1 MWQPTAAYAV
11 TSHNHLMAGS
21 ITDDSGSVQAFLE
34 ARTDAELS
42 ILSRLL
48 GEERA
53 ERVRENVR
61 DKIDAVTER
70 DRERAREQAPPA
82 PTLHALALAMDVSSM
97 ANDVERALLAGADI
111 DATDGER
118 RTALWLAAANGRL
131 SLLRALIARGAD
143 LNKPATKKRTPVW
156 TAAAHNHADAV
167 RLLVDAG
174 ADLTAA
180 NNSRHATPLA
190 VACRRRHI
198 NVARELLRGGASD
211 RTGGALSAA
220 VEAADARLVALMCAS
235 GGSPLGDARGEGVA
249 LIHAC
254 KMRYHDVVVALIS
267 RGADVYRTH
276 HELDDATPMMW
287 AIEPTIGRPRVE
299 HEWVPDEALAKLLV
313 EHGCDVDRLQGPGMK
328 FGDETHTWGTRLVDW
343 AASRDYSWKQTTYV
357 DLLCG
362 TLGAD
367 VNLRSNKM
375 YQSHHSDEDWRHCMT
390 SALDTAC
397 HHGHFALVE
406 KLVDTYGAR
415 VHTPLRTTIVD
426 HSYGSRKSL
435 VNLLTPVQWLIY
447 YDLEYFSDTSVSER
461 LMCFR
466 FLVRRG
472 AQVSYHDALEYQQ
485 LQVAHRLKGLE
496 RVSVAQVEKLQ
507 PVLQLGAELLAVARH
522 QERARRAAV
531 AREILLLRSGRATL
545 KLPGRGRAIRR
556 LGDCEKEEEARLG
569 RGASLLA
576 RVSLKGAFGQ
586 RFARRVLDHV
596 FDDGRSPRVRKPREW
611 EEYYEGASPC
621 ALERRHR
628 KVYEAAVGHALPEP
642 VPYCDWVVES

>member
-1 MWQPTAAYAV
+1 MILADFGAIRRDRGSLTLDMELLAYGQQA
-11 TSHNHLMAGS
+11 S
-21 ITDDSGSVQAFLE
+21 ITEESIGLVQDFLL

-53 ERVRENVR
+53 GRVRENVR
-61 DKIDAVTER
+61 NKIDAVTER
-70 DRERAREQAPPA
+70 DRERAWEQAPPT
-82 PTLHALALAMDVSSM
+82 PTLHALALAMDELYDVTD
-97 ANDVERALLAGADI
+97 DVERALAAGADI

-118 RTALWLAAANGRL
+118 RTALWLAAANAQL

-143 LNKPATKKRTPVW
+143 LNKPATKKRTPAW
-156 TAAAHNHADAV
+156 AAAASDHADVV

-174 ADLTAA
+174 ANLTAGP
-180 NNSRHATPLA
+180 STPLA
-190 VACRRRHI
+190 VACKRGHI
-198 NVARELLRGGASD
+198 DVVRELLRGGARD
-211 RTGGALSAA
+211 ETGGALFAA
-220 VEAADARLVALMCAS
+220 VEAADAELVALMCDS
-235 GGSPLGDARGEGVA
+235 GGSPVRDDKGKGDA

-254 KMRYHDVVVALIS
+254 KMRYHDVVVALLS
-267 RGADVYRTH
+267 RGADVYRTF
-276 HELDDATPMMW
+276 HEFDDATPMMW
-287 AIEPTIGRPRVE
+287 AIEPTMGRPLVE

-357 DLLCG
+357 DLLCA

-367 VNLRSNKM
+367 VNLRSNKL
-375 YQSHHSDEDWRHCMT
+375 YQYREDDWRYCKT

-406 KLVDTYGAR
+406 RLVDTYGAR
-415 VHTPLRTTIVD
+415 VHTPLRTTIEDHTSCRPSKMLVD
-426 HSYGSRKSL
+426 
-435 VNLLTPVQWLIY
+435 LLTPVQWLVY
-447 YDLEYFSDTSVSER
+447 ENLEYSSDTSVSER

-472 AQVSYHDALEYQQ
+472 AQVSHHDALEYQQ
-485 LQVAHRLKGLE
+485 CHVAHRLEGLE
-496 RVSVAQVEKLQ
+496 RVAVAQVEKLQ
-507 PVLQLGAELLAVARH
+507 PVLQLGAEMLAVARH

-531 AREILLLRSGRATL
+531 AREILLLRSGRATVD
-545 KLPGRGRAIRR
+545 
-556 LGDCEKEEEARLG
+556 GDCEDARLG

-576 RVSLKGAFGQ
+576 RISLKGAFGQ

-628 KVYEAAVGHALPEP
+628 EVYEAAVGHALPEP
-642 VPYCDWVVES
+642 IPYCGWVVGS

>member
-21 ITDDSGSVQAFLE
+21 ITDDPGSVQAFLE

-70 DRERAREQAPPA
+70 DRQRAREQAPPA
-82 PTLHALALAMDVSSM
+82 PTLHALALATDDVTD
-97 ANDVERALLAGADI
+97 DVERALAAGADI

-118 RTALWLAAANGRL
+118 RTALWLAAANARL
-131 SLLRALIARGAD
+131 SPLRALIARGAD

-156 TAAAHNHADAV
+156 VAAATSHPDAV

-174 ADLTAA
+174 ANLTAGP
-180 NNSRHATPLA
+180 STPLA

-198 NVARELLRGGASD
+198 NVVRELLRGGARD
-211 RTGGALSAA
+211 ETGGALFAA
-220 VEAADARLVALMCAS
+220 VEAADADLVALMCDS
-235 GGSPLGDARGEGVA
+235 GGSSLRDDKGKGDA

-254 KMRYHDVVVALIS
+254 KMRYHDVVVALVS
-267 RGADVYRTH
+267 RGADVYRTF
-276 HELDDATPMMW
+276 HEFDDATPMMW
-287 AIEPTIGRPRVE
+287 AIEPTMGRPLVE

-507 PVLQLGAELLAVARH
+507 PVLQLGAEMLAVARH

-531 AREILLLRSGRATL
+531 AREILLLRSGRATFD
-545 KLPGRGRAIRR
+545 
-556 LGDCEKEEEARLG
+556 GDCEDARLG

-576 RVSLKGAFGQ
+576 RISLKGAFGQ

-628 KVYEAAVGHALPEP
+628 EVYEAAVGHALPEP

>member
-1 MWQPTAAYAV
+1 MWQPTVALPD
-11 TSHNHLMAGS
+11 TSHNHLMAS
-21 ITDDSGSVQAFLE
+21 DITNDLVSVQAFLE
-34 ARTDAELS
+34 ARTDNELS
-42 ILSRLL
+42 ILSRFL

-70 DRERAREQAPPA
+70 DRQRAREQAPPA
-82 PTLHALALAMDVSSM
+82 PTLHALALATDDVTD
-97 ANDVERALLAGADI
+97 DVERALAAGADI

-131 SLLRALIARGAD
+131 SLLRALIACGAD

-156 TAAAHNHADAV
+156 VAAAHNHADAV

-180 NNSRHATPLA
+180 NNSRYARPLA

-198 NVARELLRGGASD
+198 NVARELLRGGARD
-211 RTGGALSAA
+211 ETGGALSAA
-220 VEAADARLVALMCAS
+220 VEAADAELVALMCES
-235 GGSPLGDARGEGVA
+235 GGSPLSDDKDEGDA

-254 KMRYHDVVVALIS
+254 KMRYHDVVVALVS

-287 AIEPTIGRPRVE
+287 AIEPTIGRPRVD

-367 VNLRSNKM
+367 VNLRSNKL
-375 YQSHHSDEDWRHCMT
+375 YQYREDDWRYCAT

-406 KLVDTYGAR
+406 KLVDTYGAS
-415 VHTPLRTTIVD
+415 VHTPLRTTIEDHTSSRPSKMVVD
-426 HSYGSRKSL
+426 
-435 VNLLTPVQWLIY
+435 LLTSVQWLVY
-447 YDLEYFSDTSVSER
+447 ENLEFSEDTPVSER

-466 FLVRRG
+466 FLVQRG

-485 LQVAHRLKGLE
+485 CHVAHRLEGLE

-507 PVLQLGAELLAVARH
+507 PVLQLGAEMLAVARH

-531 AREILLLRSGRATL
+531 AREILLLRSGRATFD
-545 KLPGRGRAIRR
+545 
-556 LGDCEKEEEARLG
+556 GDCEDARLG

-576 RVSLKGAFGQ
+576 RISLKGAFGQ

-596 FDDGRSPRVRKPREW
+596 FDDGRSPRARKPREW
-611 EEYYEGASPC
+611 EGSDEGASPC

-628 KVYEAAVGHALPEP
+628 EVYEAAVGHALPEP

>member
-1 MWQPTAAYAV
+1 M
-11 TSHNHLMAGS
+11 
-21 ITDDSGSVQAFLE
+21 
-34 ARTDAELS
+34 
-42 ILSRLL
+42 
-48 GEERA
+48 EERECSGGHQSTSLMKA
-53 ERVRENVR
+53 ARHGQVDLVVTALECTATNL
-61 DKIDAVTER
+61 DAVGADGKT
-70 DRERAREQAPPA
+70 
-82 PTLHALALAMDVSSM
+82 ALMIACANGHLGVAKAM
-97 ANDVERALLAGADI
+97 ANAGADI

-118 RTALWLAAANGRL
+118 RTALWLAAANAQL

-143 LNKPATKKRTPVW
+143 LNKPATKKRTPAW
-156 TAAAHNHADAV
+156 AAAASDHADVV

-174 ADLTAA
+174 ANLTAGP
-180 NNSRHATPLA
+180 STPLA
-190 VACRRRHI
+190 VACKRGHI
-198 NVARELLRGGASD
+198 DVVHELLRGGARD
-211 RTGGALSAA
+211 ETGGALFAA
-220 VEAADARLVALMCAS
+220 VEAADANLVALMCDS
-235 GGSPLGDARGEGVA
+235 GGSPVRDDKGKGDA

-254 KMRYHDVVVALIS
+254 KMRYHDVVVALLS
-267 RGADVYRTH
+267 RGADVYRTF
-276 HELDDATPMMW
+276 HEFDDATPMMW
-287 AIEPTIGRPRVE
+287 AIEPTMGRPLVE

-343 AASRDYSWKQTTYV
+343 AASRDYNWKQTTYV
-357 DLLCG
+357 DVLCG

-367 VNLRSNKM
+367 ANLRSNKL
-375 YQSHHSDEDWRHCMT
+375 YQYREDDWRYCAT

-406 KLVDTYGAR
+406 KLVDTYGAS
-415 VHTPLRTTIVD
+415 VHTPLRTTIEDHTSSRPSKMVVD
-426 HSYGSRKSL
+426 
-435 VNLLTPVQWLIY
+435 LLTPVQWLVY
-447 YDLEYFSDTSVSER
+447 ENLEFSEDTPVSER

-485 LQVAHRLKGLE
+485 CHVAHRLEGLE
-496 RVSVAQVEKLQ
+496 KVSVAQVEKLQ
-507 PVLQLGAELLAVARH
+507 PVLQLGAEMLAVARH

-531 AREILLLRSGRATL
+531 AREILLLRSGRATVD
-545 KLPGRGRAIRR
+545 
-556 LGDCEKEEEARLG
+556 GDCEDARLG

-576 RVSLKGAFGQ
+576 RISLKGAFGQ

-628 KVYEAAVGHALPEP
+628 EVYEAAVGHALPEP

>member
-1 MWQPTAAYAV
+1 MWQPTVALPD
-11 TSHNHLMAGS
+11 TSHNHLMAS
-21 ITDDSGSVQAFLE
+21 DITNDLVSVQAFLE
-34 ARTDAELS
+34 ARTDNELS
-42 ILSRLL
+42 ILSRFL

-70 DRERAREQAPPA
+70 DRQRAREQAPPA
-82 PTLHALALAMDVSSM
+82 PTLHALALATDDVTD
-97 ANDVERALLAGADI
+97 DVERALLAGANI

-118 RTALWLAAANGRL
+118 RTALWLAAANAQL

-156 TAAAHNHADAV
+156 AAAASDHADVV

-174 ADLTAA
+174 ANLTAGP
-180 NNSRHATPLA
+180 STPLA
-190 VACRRRHI
+190 VACKRGHI
-198 NVARELLRGGASD
+198 DVVRELLRGGARD
-211 RTGGALSAA
+211 ETGGALFAA
-220 VEAADARLVALMCAS
+220 VEAADANLVALMCDS
-235 GGSPLGDARGEGVA
+235 GGSPVRDDKGKGDA

-254 KMRYHDVVVALIS
+254 KMRYHDVVVALLS
-267 RGADVYRTH
+267 RGADVYRTC
-276 HELDDATPMMW
+276 HEFDDATPMMW
-287 AIEPTIGRPRVE
+287 AIEPTYLTPRVE

-415 VHTPLRTTIVD
+415 VHTPLRTTIEDHTSCRPSKMLVD
-426 HSYGSRKSL
+426 
-435 VNLLTPVQWLIY
+435 LLTPVQWLVY
-447 YDLEYFSDTSVSER
+447 ENLEYSSDTSVSER

-472 AQVSYHDALEYQQ
+472 AQVSHHDALEYQQ
-485 LQVAHRLKGLE
+485 CHVAHRLEGLE

-507 PVLQLGAELLAVARH
+507 PVLQLGAEMLAVARH

-531 AREILLLRSGRATL
+531 AREILLLRSGRATVD
-545 KLPGRGRAIRR
+545 
-556 LGDCEKEEEARLG
+556 GDCEDARLG

-576 RVSLKGAFGQ
+576 RISLKGAFGQ

-628 KVYEAAVGHALPEP
+628 EVYEAAVGHALPEP

>member
-1 MWQPTAAYAV
+1 MELLAYGQPA
-11 TSHNHLMAGS
+11 S
-21 ITDDSGSVQAFLE
+21 ISEESTGLVQDFLL

-53 ERVRENVR
+53 GRVRENVR
-61 DKIDAVTER
+61 NKIDAVTER
-70 DRERAREQAPPA
+70 DRERAWEQAPPT
-82 PTLHALALAMDVSSM
+82 PTLHALALAMDELYDVTD
-97 ANDVERALLAGADI
+97 DVERALAAGADI

-118 RTALWLAAANGRL
+118 RTALWLAAANAQL

-143 LNKPATKKRTPVW
+143 LNKPATKKRTPAW
-156 TAAAHNHADAV
+156 AAAASDHADVV

-174 ADLTAA
+174 ANLTAGP
-180 NNSRHATPLA
+180 STPLA
-190 VACRRRHI
+190 VACKRGHI
-198 NVARELLRGGASD
+198 DVVRELLRGGARD
-211 RTGGALSAA
+211 ETGGALFAA
-220 VEAADARLVALMCAS
+220 VEAADAELVALMCDS
-235 GGSPLGDARGEGVA
+235 GGSPVRDDKGKGDA

-254 KMRYHDVVVALIS
+254 KMRYHDVVVALLS
-267 RGADVYRTH
+267 RGADVYRTF
-276 HELDDATPMMW
+276 HEFDDATPMMW
-287 AIEPTIGRPRVE
+287 AIEPTMGRPLVE

-357 DLLCG
+357 DLLCA

-367 VNLRSNKM
+367 VNLRSNKL
-375 YQSHHSDEDWRHCMT
+375 YQYREDDWRYCKT

-406 KLVDTYGAR
+406 RLVDTYGAR
-415 VHTPLRTTIVD
+415 VHTPLRTTIEDHTSCRPSKMLVD
-426 HSYGSRKSL
+426 
-435 VNLLTPVQWLIY
+435 LLTPVQWLVY
-447 YDLEYFSDTSVSER
+447 ENLEYSSDTSVSER

-472 AQVSYHDALEYQQ
+472 AQVSHHDALEYQQ
-485 LQVAHRLKGLE
+485 CHVAHRLEGLE
-496 RVSVAQVEKLQ
+496 RVAVAQVEKLQ
-507 PVLQLGAELLAVARH
+507 PVLQLGAEMLAVARH

-531 AREILLLRSGRATL
+531 AREILLLRSGRATVD
-545 KLPGRGRAIRR
+545 
-556 LGDCEKEEEARLG
+556 GDCEDARLG

-576 RVSLKGAFGQ
+576 RISLKGAFGQ

-628 KVYEAAVGHALPEP
+628 EVYEAAVGHALPEP
-642 VPYCDWVVES
+642 IPYCGWVVGS

>member
-1 MWQPTAAYAV
+1 MELLAYGQQA
-11 TSHNHLMAGS
+11 S
-21 ITDDSGSVQAFLE
+21 ITEESIGLVQDFLL

-53 ERVRENVR
+53 GRVRENVR
-61 DKIDAVTER
+61 NKIDAVTER
-70 DRERAREQAPPA
+70 DRERAWEQAPPT
-82 PTLHALALAMDVSSM
+82 PTLHALALAMDELYDVTD
-97 ANDVERALLAGADI
+97 DVERALAAGADI

-118 RTALWLAAANGRL
+118 RTALWLAAANAQL

-143 LNKPATKKRTPVW
+143 LNKPATKKRTPAW
-156 TAAAHNHADAV
+156 AAAASDHADVV

-174 ADLTAA
+174 ANLTAGP
-180 NNSRHATPLA
+180 STPLA
-190 VACRRRHI
+190 VACKRGHI
-198 NVARELLRGGASD
+198 DVVRELLRGGARD
-211 RTGGALSAA
+211 ETGGALFAA
-220 VEAADARLVALMCAS
+220 VEAADAELVALMCDS
-235 GGSPLGDARGEGVA
+235 GGSPVRDDKGKGDA

-254 KMRYHDVVVALIS
+254 KMRYHDVVVALLS
-267 RGADVYRTH
+267 RGADVYRTF
-276 HELDDATPMMW
+276 HEFDDATPMMW
-287 AIEPTIGRPRVE
+287 AIEPTMGRPLVE

-313 EHGCDVDRLQGPGMK
+313 EHGCDLDRLQGPGMK

-357 DLLCG
+357 DLLCA

-367 VNLRSNKM
+367 VNLRSNKL
-375 YQSHHSDEDWRHCMT
+375 YQYREDDWRYCKT

-406 KLVDTYGAR
+406 RLVDTYGAR
-415 VHTPLRTTIVD
+415 VHTPLRTTIEDHTSCRPSKMLVD
-426 HSYGSRKSL
+426 
-435 VNLLTPVQWLIY
+435 LLTPVQWLVY
-447 YDLEYFSDTSVSER
+447 ENLEYSSDTSVSER

-472 AQVSYHDALEYQQ
+472 AQVSHHDALEYQQ
-485 LQVAHRLKGLE
+485 CHVAHRLEGLE
-496 RVSVAQVEKLQ
+496 RVAVAQVEKLQ
-507 PVLQLGAELLAVARH
+507 PVLQLGAEMLAVARH

-531 AREILLLRSGRATL
+531 AREILLLRSGRATVD
-545 KLPGRGRAIRR
+545 
-556 LGDCEKEEEARLG
+556 GDCEDARLG

-576 RVSLKGAFGQ
+576 RISLKGAFGQ

-628 KVYEAAVGHALPEP
+628 EVYEAAVGHALPEP
-642 VPYCDWVVES
+642 IPYCGWVVGS

>member
-1 MWQPTAAYAV
+1 MELLAYGQPA
-11 TSHNHLMAGS
+11 S
-21 ITDDSGSVQAFLE
+21 ISEESTGLVQDFLL

-53 ERVRENVR
+53 GRVRENVR
-61 DKIDAVTER
+61 NKIDAVTER
-70 DRERAREQAPPA
+70 DRERAWEQAPPT
-82 PTLHALALAMDVSSM
+82 PTLHALALVMDVSSM

-118 RTALWLAAANGRL
+118 RTALWLAAANAQL

-143 LNKPATKKRTPVW
+143 LNKPATKKRTPAW
-156 TAAAHNHADAV
+156 AAAASDHADVV

-174 ADLTAA
+174 ANLTAGP
-180 NNSRHATPLA
+180 STPLA
-190 VACRRRHI
+190 VACKRGHI
-198 NVARELLRGGASD
+198 DVVRELLRGGARD
-211 RTGGALSAA
+211 ETGGALFAA
-220 VEAADARLVALMCAS
+220 VEAADANLVALMCDS
-235 GGSPLGDARGEGVA
+235 GGSPVRDDKGKGDA

-254 KMRYHDVVVALIS
+254 KMRYHDVVVALLS
-267 RGADVYRTH
+267 RGADVYRTF
-276 HELDDATPMMW
+276 HEFDDATPMMW
-287 AIEPTIGRPRVE
+287 AIEPTMGRPLVE

-313 EHGCDVDRLQGPGMK
+313 EHGCDVNRLQGPRMK
-328 FGDETHTWGTRLVDW
+328 WDDETHTWGTRLVDW

-357 DLLCG
+357 DLLCA

-406 KLVDTYGAR
+406 RLVDTYGAR
-415 VHTPLRTTIVD
+415 VHTPLRTTIEDHTSCRPSKMLVD
-426 HSYGSRKSL
+426 
-435 VNLLTPVQWLIY
+435 LLTPVQWLVY
-447 YDLEYFSDTSVSER
+447 ENLEYSSDTSVSER

-472 AQVSYHDALEYQQ
+472 AQVSHHDALEYQQ
-485 LQVAHRLKGLE
+485 CHVAHRLEGLE
-496 RVSVAQVEKLQ
+496 KVSVAQVEKLQ
-507 PVLQLGAELLAVARH
+507 PVLQLGAEMLAVARH

-531 AREILLLRSGRATL
+531 AREILLLRSGRATVD
-545 KLPGRGRAIRR
+545 
-556 LGDCEKEEEARLG
+556 GDCEDARLG

-576 RVSLKGAFGQ
+576 RISLKGAFGQ

-596 FDDGRSPRVRKPREW
+596 FDDGRSPRARKPRHPHDYD
-611 EEYYEGASPC
+611 EEAGSPC

-628 KVYEAAVGHALPEP
+628 EVYEAAVGHALPEP
-642 VPYCDWVVES
+642 IPYCGWVVGS

>member
-1 MWQPTAAYAV
+1 MWQPTVAYAD
-11 TSHNHLMAGS
+11 TSMNHLMAGS
-21 ITDDSGSVQAFLE
+21 ITNDLVSVQAFLE
-34 ARTDAELS
+34 ARTDNELS
-42 ILSRLL
+42 ILSHLL
-48 GEERA
+48 GRERA

-61 DKIDAVTER
+61 DKIDAMTKR
-70 DRERAREQAPPA
+70 DRERAREQAPPT
-82 PTLHALALAMDVSSM
+82 PTLHALALVMDVSSM

-118 RTALWLAAANGRL
+118 RTALWLAAANARL

-156 TAAAHNHADAV
+156 AAAAGDHADAV

-174 ADLTAA
+174 ANLMAGP
-180 NNSRHATPLA
+180 STPLA
-190 VACRRRHI
+190 VACKRRHI
-198 NVARELLRGGASD
+198 NVVRELLRGGARD
-211 RTGGALSAA
+211 ETGGALSAA
-220 VEAADARLVALMCAS
+220 VKAADAELVALMIDS
-235 GGSPLGDARGEGVA
+235 GGSPVSDDKDEGDA

-254 KMRYHDVVVALIS
+254 KMRYHDVVVALLS
-267 RGADVYRTH
+267 RGADVYRTC
-276 HELDDATPMMW
+276 HEFDDATPMMW
-287 AIEPTIGRPRVE
+287 AIEPTYLTPRVE

-545 KLPGRGRAIRR
+545 KQPGLGRAIRR

-586 RFARRVLDHV
+586 GFARRVLDHV
-596 FDDGRSPRVRKPREW
+596 FDDGRSPRARKPRHCHD
-611 EEYYEGASPC
+611 YYDEAGSPC

-628 KVYEAAVGHALPEP
+628 EVYEAAVGHALPEP

>member
-21 ITDDSGSVQAFLE
+21 ITDDPGSVQAFLE

-82 PTLHALALAMDVSSM
+82 PTLHALALATDDVTD
-97 ANDVERALLAGADI
+97 DVERALAAGADI

-131 SLLRALIARGAD
+131 SLLRALIACGAD

-156 TAAAHNHADAV
+156 VAAAHNHADAV

-180 NNSRHATPLA
+180 NNSRYARPLA

-198 NVARELLRGGASD
+198 NVARELLRGGARD
-211 RTGGALSAA
+211 ETGGALSAA
-220 VEAADARLVALMCAS
+220 VEAADAELVALMCES
-235 GGSPLGDARGEGVA
+235 GGSPLSDDKDEGDA

-254 KMRYHDVVVALIS
+254 KMRYHDVVVALVS

-287 AIEPTIGRPRVE
+287 AIEPTIGRPRVD

-375 YQSHHSDEDWRHCMT
+375 YQSHHSDEDWRYCMT

-415 VHTPLRTTIVD
+415 VHTPLRATIVD
-426 HSYGSRKSL
+426 HSCITSYGSREML
-435 VNLLTPVQWLIY
+435 VDLPTPVQCLIY
-447 YDLEYFSDTSVSER
+447 EDLEYFSDTSVSER

-472 AQVSYHDALEYQQ
+472 AQVSHHDALEYQQ
-485 LQVAHRLKGLE
+485 CHVAHRLEGLE

-507 PVLQLGAELLAVARH
+507 PVLQLGAEMLAVARH

-531 AREILLLRSGRATL
+531 AREILLLRSGRATFD
-545 KLPGRGRAIRR
+545 
-556 LGDCEKEEEARLG
+556 GDCEDARLG

-576 RVSLKGAFGQ
+576 RISLKGAFGQ

-596 FDDGRSPRVRKPREW
+596 FDDGRSPRARKPREW
-611 EEYYEGASPC
+611 EGSDEGASPC

-628 KVYEAAVGHALPEP
+628 EVYEAAVGHALPEP

>member
-1 MWQPTAAYAV
+1 MELLAYGQPA
-11 TSHNHLMAGS
+11 S
-21 ITDDSGSVQAFLE
+21 ISEESTGLVQDFLL

-53 ERVRENVR
+53 GRVRENVR
-61 DKIDAVTER
+61 NKIDAVTER
-70 DRERAREQAPPA
+70 DRERAWEQAPPT
-82 PTLHALALAMDVSSM
+82 PTLHALALAMDELYDVTD
-97 ANDVERALLAGADI
+97 DVERALAAGADI

-118 RTALWLAAANGRL
+118 RTALWLAAANAQL

-143 LNKPATKKRTPVW
+143 LNKPATKKRTPAW
-156 TAAAHNHADAV
+156 AAAASDHADVV

-174 ADLTAA
+174 ANLTAGP
-180 NNSRHATPLA
+180 STPLA
-190 VACRRRHI
+190 VACKRGHI
-198 NVARELLRGGASD
+198 DVVRELLRGGARD
-211 RTGGALSAA
+211 ETGGALFAA
-220 VEAADARLVALMCAS
+220 VEAADADLVALMCDS
-235 GGSPLGDARGEGVA
+235 GGSPVRDDKGKGDA

-254 KMRYHDVVVALIS
+254 KMRYHDVVVALLS
-267 RGADVYRTH
+267 RGADVYRTF
-276 HELDDATPMMW
+276 HEFDDATPMMW
-287 AIEPTIGRPRVE
+287 AIEPTMGRPLVE

-357 DLLCG
+357 DLLCA

-406 KLVDTYGAR
+406 RLVDTYGAR
-415 VHTPLRTTIVD
+415 VHTPLRTTIEDHTSCRPSKMLVD
-426 HSYGSRKSL
+426 
-435 VNLLTPVQWLIY
+435 LLTPVQWLVY
-447 YDLEYFSDTSVSER
+447 ENLEYSSDTSVSER

-507 PVLQLGAELLAVARH
+507 PVLQLGAEMLAVARH

-531 AREILLLRSGRATL
+531 AREILLLRSGRATVD
-545 KLPGRGRAIRR
+545 
-556 LGDCEKEEEARLG
+556 GDCEDARLG

-596 FDDGRSPRVRKPREW
+596 FDDGRSPRARKPREW
-611 EEYYEGASPC
+611 EGYEEGASPC

-628 KVYEAAVGHALPEP
+628 EVYEAAVGHALPEP

>member
-1 MWQPTAAYAV
+1 MAMWQPTVALPD
-11 TSHNHLMAGS
+11 TSHNHLMAS
-21 ITDDSGSVQAFLE
+21 DITNDLVSVQAFLE
-34 ARTDAELS
+34 ARTDNELS
-42 ILSRLL
+42 ILSRFL

-61 DKIDAVTER
+61 DKIDAVTKR

-82 PTLHALALAMDVSSM
+82 ATLHALALVMDVSSM

-118 RTALWLAAANGRL
+118 RTALWLAAANARL

-156 TAAAHNHADAV
+156 AAAAGDHADAV

-174 ADLTAA
+174 ANLMAGP
-180 NNSRHATPLA
+180 STPLA
-190 VACRRRHI
+190 VACKRRHI
-198 NVARELLRGGASD
+198 NVVRELLRGGARD
-211 RTGGALSAA
+211 ETGGALSAA
-220 VEAADARLVALMCAS
+220 VKAADAELVALMIDS
-235 GGSPLGDARGEGVA
+235 GGSPVSDDKDEGDA

-254 KMRYHDVVVALIS
+254 KMRYHDVVVALLS

-472 AQVSYHDALEYQQ
+472 AQVSYHDVLEYQQ
-485 LQVAHRLKGLE
+485 LEVAHRLKGLE

-545 KLPGRGRAIRR
+545 KRPGLGRVVLR
-556 LGDCEKEEEARLG
+556 LGDCEEEADARLG
-569 RGASLLA
+569 HGASLLA

-586 RFARRVLDHV
+586 GFARRVLDHV
-596 FDDGRSPRVRKPREW
+596 FDDGRSPRARKPREW
-611 EEYYEGASPC
+611 EGYEEGASPC

-628 KVYEAAVGHALPEP
+628 EVYEAAVGHALPEP
-642 VPYCDWVVES
+642 IPYCGWVVES

>member
-21 ITDDSGSVQAFLE
+21 ITDDPGSVQAFLE

-118 RTALWLAAANGRL
+118 RTALWLAAANAQL

-143 LNKPATKKRTPVW
+143 LNKPATKKSTPVW
-156 TAAAHNHADAV
+156 AASASDHPDAV

-174 ADLTAA
+174 ANLTAGPT
-180 NNSRHATPLA
+180 TPLA

-198 NVARELLRGGASD
+198 NVVRELLRGGARD
-211 RTGGALSAA
+211 ETGGALFAA
-220 VEAADARLVALMCAS
+220 VEAADADLVALMCDS
-235 GGSPLGDARGEGVA
+235 GGSSLRDDKGKGDA

-254 KMRYHDVVVALIS
+254 KMRYHDVVVALLS
-267 RGADVYRTH
+267 RGADVYRTC
-276 HELDDATPMMW
+276 HEFDDATPMMW
-287 AIEPTIGRPRVE
+287 AIEPTYLTPRVE

-313 EHGCDVDRLQGPGMK
+313 EHGCDVNRLQGPRMK
-328 FGDETHTWGTRLVDW
+328 WDDETHTWGTRLVDW
-343 AASRDYSWKQTTYV
+343 AASRDYVWKQTTYV
-357 DLLCG
+357 DLLCA

-367 VNLRSNKM
+367 VNLRSNKF
-375 YQSHHSDEDWRHCMT
+375 HDDREDDWRYCKT

-397 HHGHFALVE
+397 HCGHFALVE
-406 KLVDTYGAR
+406 RLVDTYGAR
-415 VHTPLRTTIVD
+415 VHTPLRATIEDHTRCRPSKMLVD
-426 HSYGSRKSL
+426 
-435 VNLLTPVQWLIY
+435 LLTPVQWLVY
-447 YDLEYFSDTSVSER
+447 ENLEYSSDTSVSER

-472 AQVSYHDALEYQQ
+472 AQVSHHDALEYQQ
-485 LQVAHRLKGLE
+485 CHVAHRLEGLE

-507 PVLQLGAELLAVARH
+507 PVLQLGAEMLAVARH

-531 AREILLLRSGRATL
+531 AREILLLRSGRATID
-545 KLPGRGRAIRR
+545 GN
-556 LGDCEKEEEARLG
+556 CEDARLG

-596 FDDGRSPRVRKPREW
+596 FDDGRSPRARKPRHPHDYDDEA
-611 EEYYEGASPC
+611 GSPC

-628 KVYEAAVGHALPEP
+628 EVYEAAVGHALPEP
-642 VPYCDWVVES
+642 IPYCDWVVES

>member
-1 MWQPTAAYAV
+1 MELLAYGQPA
-11 TSHNHLMAGS
+11 S
-21 ITDDSGSVQAFLE
+21 ISEESTGLVQDFLL

-53 ERVRENVR
+53 GRVRENVR
-61 DKIDAVTER
+61 NKIDAVTER
-70 DRERAREQAPPA
+70 DRERAWEQAPPT
-82 PTLHALALAMDVSSM
+82 PTLHALALYVDELYDVTD
-97 ANDVERALLAGADI
+97 DVERALAAGADI

-118 RTALWLAAANGRL
+118 RTALWLAAANAQL

-143 LNKPATKKRTPVW
+143 LNKPATKKRTPAW
-156 TAAAHNHADAV
+156 AAAASDHADVV

-174 ADLTAA
+174 ANLTAGP
-180 NNSRHATPLA
+180 STPLA
-190 VACRRRHI
+190 VACKRGHI
-198 NVARELLRGGASD
+198 DVVRELLRGGARD
-211 RTGGALSAA
+211 ETGGALFAA
-220 VEAADARLVALMCAS
+220 VEAADAELVALMCDS
-235 GGSPLGDARGEGVA
+235 GGSPVRDDKGKGDA

-254 KMRYHDVVVALIS
+254 KMRYHDVVVALLS
-267 RGADVYRTH
+267 RGADVYRTF
-276 HELDDATPMMW
+276 HEFDDATPMMW
-287 AIEPTIGRPRVE
+287 AIEPTMGRPLVE

-343 AASRDYSWKQTTYV
+343 AASRDYNWKQTTYV
-357 DLLCG
+357 DVLCG

-367 VNLRSNKM
+367 ANLRSNKL
-375 YQSHHSDEDWRHCMT
+375 YQYREDDWRYCKT

-406 KLVDTYGAR
+406 RLVDTYGAR
-415 VHTPLRTTIVD
+415 VHTPLRTTIEDHTSCRPSKMLVD
-426 HSYGSRKSL
+426 
-435 VNLLTPVQWLIY
+435 LLTPVQWLVY
-447 YDLEYFSDTSVSER
+447 ENLEYSSDTSVSER

-472 AQVSYHDALEYQQ
+472 AQVSHHDALEYQQ
-485 LQVAHRLKGLE
+485 CHVAHRLEGLE
-496 RVSVAQVEKLQ
+496 RVAVAQVEKLQ
-507 PVLQLGAELLAVARH
+507 PVLQLGAEMLAVARH

-531 AREILLLRSGRATL
+531 AREILLLRSGRATVD
-545 KLPGRGRAIRR
+545 
-556 LGDCEKEEEARLG
+556 GDCEDARLG

-576 RVSLKGAFGQ
+576 RISLKGAFGQ

-596 FDDGRSPRVRKPREW
+596 FDDAGSAR
-611 EEYYEGASPC
+611 

-628 KVYEAAVGHALPEP
+628 DAYEAAVGHELWMPSLRSVFRLCRLNP
-642 VPYCDWVVES
+642 VPIAMMKSDSDLLGFPLDSDSDY